1 MQTVQGRVKREGIM
15 LYSMSR
21 DVHMLLVVLKTRAH
35 KGHKVANEVI
45 FGHKK
50 QQMTGLSIPCAGDVH
65 FFSRSLKGSFTG
77 DQVQSKKCSFF
88 PSRRFGKFQ
97 MASVWKACF
106 SLINQ

>member
-15 LYSMSR
+15 LHSMSR

-88 PSRRFGKFQ
+88 FQVGDLENFKWHLFGKLVS
-97 MASVWKACF
+97 A
-106 SLINQ
+106 

>member
-50 QQMTGLSIPCAGDVH
+50 QQMTGLSIPSSVAPLREVLLETRCRV
-65 FFSRSLKGSFTG
+65 RN
-77 DQVQSKKCSFF
+77 VVFF

>member
-50 QQMTGLSIPCAGDVH
+50 AANDRLIH
-65 FFSRSLKGSFTG
+65 SLCRR
-77 DQVQSKKCSFF
+77 CSFL
-88 PSRRFGKFQ
+88 Q
-97 MASVWKACF
+97 
-106 SLINQ
+106 SLP